1 MLVLEPQRWQMK
13 GERAQTPEA
22 MQQRIAAWVQR
33 GLRAQLQTAN
43 LLTGQKQVALEMF
56 PDAPAASLTT
66 EDGLMEIPTVPSET
80 EQLTEKVQAF
90 LDKLDKAPVAELVTD
105 LRNAVQDAD
114 RLLANP
120 SLRKGMDGV
129 GPLLDSLNQ
138 TSNAARATLDGATA
152 TMQSANGVL
161 GADSALR
168 YDVARLLKELTSTAR
183 SLRTLSD
190 FLEANPNALILGK
203 PLPGSQ

>member
-1 MLVLEPQRWQMK
+1 
-13 GERAQTPEA
+13 
-22 MQQRIAAWVQR
+22 
-33 GLRAQLQTAN
+33 
-43 LLTGQKQVALEMF
+43 VALEMF
-56 PDAPAASLTT
+56 PDAPAASLTI
-66 EDGLMEIPTVPSET
+66 EDGLIEIPTVPSET

-90 LDKLDKAPVAELVTD
+90 LDKLDKAPLAELVAD
-105 LRNAVQDAD
+105 LRNTVQSAD
-114 RLLANP
+114 RLLASP

-152 TMQSANGVL
+152 TMHSANGVL

-190 FLEANPNALILGK
+190 FLETNPNALILGK
-203 PLPGSQ
+203 PLPDSQ